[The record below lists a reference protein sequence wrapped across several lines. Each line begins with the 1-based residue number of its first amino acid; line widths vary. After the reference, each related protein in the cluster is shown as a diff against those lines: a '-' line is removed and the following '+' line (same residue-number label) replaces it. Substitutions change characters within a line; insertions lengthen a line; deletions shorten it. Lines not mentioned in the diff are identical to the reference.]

1 MSVYG
6 YARVSTAE
14 QVEGTSLGS
23 QERRVRAIAEYR
35 GESMLCCFVDEGVS
49 GSVPISDRP
58 KGGLLMKTLVCG
70 DVVIASK
77 LDRMFRSAQDALEWF
92 NEFKQRGIKLILCDM
107 GTDPVTENGVSK
119 LMFSM
124 LAAMAEFERDRLL
137 ERLSE
142 GKKAKD
148 ASGGWNGGKPPF
160 GYMIEGTGK
169 TARCV
174 PDPLLAGALA
184 ELKRCWLAGTS
195 LRGAVKYL
203 SSKCGVRV
211 SFNQVHRVYA
221 VFEEET
227 KHDNAEEIQR
237 HNSGAS

>member
-1 MSVYG
+1 MSTYG

-14 QVEGTSLGS
+14 QVEGTSLAS

-58 KGGLLMKTLVCG
+58 KGKLLMGMLCPG
-70 DVVIASK
+70 DVVIAAK

-92 NEFKQRGIKLILCDM
+92 NLFKQKGIKLILCDM

-142 GKKAKD
+142 GKRAKD
-148 ASGGWNGGKPPF
+148 ESGGWNGGKPPF

-174 PDPLLAGALA
+174 PDPAHAQVLSYLLS
-184 ELKRCWLAGTS
+184 CWAKGVS
-195 LRGAVKYL
+195 LRAAASAV
-203 SSKCGVRV
+203 SSNFGVRV
-211 SFNQVHRVYA
+211 SFNQVGRVYEK
-221 VFEEET
+221 FD
-227 KHDNAEEIQR
+227 HDHADEIQR
-237 HNSGAS
+237 HNSGASA

>member
-6 YARVSTAE
+6 YARVSTTE
-14 QVEGTSLGS
+14 QVEGTSLAS
-23 QERRVRAIAEYR
+23 QERRVRAIADFL
-35 GESMLCCFVDEGVS
+35 GEEMLLCYVDEGVS
-49 GSVPISDRP
+49 GSIPIAERP
-58 KGGLLMKTLVCG
+58 QGMQLMAGLQSG
-70 DVVIASK
+70 DTVIASK
-77 LDRMFRSAQDALEWF
+77 LDRMFRSAQDALDWF
-92 NEFKQRGIKLILCDM
+92 NVFKQRGIKLILCDM

-119 LMFSM
+119 LMFSV

-137 ERLSE
+137 ERLRD
-142 GKKAKD
+142 GKESKN

-184 ELKRCWLAGTS
+184 ELKHCWLAGTS

-211 SFNQVHRVYA
+211 SFNQVNRAYEK
-221 VFEEET
+221 FD
-227 KHDNAEEIQR
+227 HDNAEQNQR
-237 HNSGAS
+237 HNDGAS

>member
-1 MSVYG
+1 MAVYG

-92 NEFKQRGIKLILCDM
+92 NEFKRRGIKLILCDM

-174 PDPLLAGALA
+174 PDPELADVLA
-184 ELKRCWLAGTS
+184 YLNRLWMAGTS
-195 LRGAVKYL
+195 LRQAAQLVHSNYYK
-203 SSKCGVRV
+203 RI
-211 SFNQVHRVYA
+211 SFNQVHRVYEK
-221 VFEEET
+221 FEHEASEPVLEE
-227 KHDNAEEIQR
+227 N
-237 HNSGAS
+237 

>member
-6 YARVSTAE
+6 YARVSSAE
-14 QVEGTSLGS
+14 QVEGTSLAS

-35 GESMLCCFVDEGVS
+35 GESMLCCFIDEGVS

-58 KGGLLMKTLVCG
+58 KGKLLMGMLCPG

-92 NEFKQRGIKLILCDM
+92 NVFKQKGIKLILCDM

-119 LMFSM
+119 LMFSV

-137 ERLSE
+137 ERTQE
-142 GKKAKD
+142 GREAKR
-148 ASGGWNGGKPPF
+148 ASGGWTGGKPPF

-169 TARCV
+169 SARCV
-174 PDPLLAGALA
+174 PDPLLAAALA
-184 ELKRCWLAGTS
+184 ELKRCWMVGTS
-195 LRGAVKYL
+195 LRGAVNYL

-211 SFNQVHRVYA
+211 SFNQVHRVYEK
-221 VFEEET
+221 FN
-227 KHDNAEEIQR
+227 HDLAEQVQR
-237 HNSGAS
+237 HNSGASA

>member
-14 QVEGTSLGS
+14 QVEGTSLAS
-23 QERRVRAIAEYR
+23 QERRVRAIAEFL
-35 GESMLCCFVDEGVS
+35 GEEMRFCFVDEGVS
-49 GSVPISDRP
+49 GSTPIAERP
-58 KGGLLMKTLVCG
+58 QGAMLMQSLYSG

-92 NEFKQRGIKLILCDM
+92 NLFKKKGIKLILCDM

-174 PDPLLAGALA
+174 PDPLLEPALA
-184 ELKRCWLAGTS
+184 ELKRCWIAGTS

-211 SFNQVHRVYA
+211 SFNQVHRVYEK
-221 VFEEET
+221 FD
-227 KHDNAEEIQR
+227 HDHAEEIQR
-237 HNSGAS
+237 HNSGTPA

>member
-49 GSVPISDRP
+49 GSVPISERP
-58 KGGLLMKTLVCG
+58 KGKLLMGTLCPG

-92 NEFKQRGIKLILCDM
+92 NLFKQKGIKLILCDM

-174 PDPLLAGALA
+174 PDPALA
-184 ELKRCWLAGTS
+184 NALMRLQQCWAGGVS
-195 LRGAVKYL
+195 LRKAAETVEKM
-203 SSKCGVRV
+203 CRVRV
-211 SFNQVHRVYA
+211 SFNQVKRVYEK
-221 VFEEET
+221 FD
-227 KHDNAEEIQR
+227 HDNADENQR
-237 HNSGAS
+237 HNSGASA